1 MSTLVIFAGSQ
12 EILDKKIS
20 TELNVQLQSFLE
32 INQNNITRILFW
44 WQNHGVMWL
53 VNDTANRLWIE
64 IKWYS
69 IEKYRKYDEWNW
81 VDIDFFNDDYS
92 RIQAFTKE
100 WDVFLALPGWE
111 WTIREIGFVVD
122 NIWIDEWKYV
132 FISHL
137 FEDYVNLLNSLKSKN
152 MLSSHDLEMK
162 KIIDIST
169 IRI

>member
-1 MSTLVIFAGSQ
+1 MKNLVIFAGSQ
-12 EILDKKIS
+12 DIQDKNINIELGKQLKIFFIENKS
-20 TELNVQLQSFLE
+20 
-32 INQNNITRILFW
+32 NIDKILFW

-53 VNDTANRLWIE
+53 VNNTANELWIN
-64 IKWYS
+64 IKGYS

-81 VDIDFFNDDYS
+81 VDIDFFEDDYS

-100 WDVFLALPGWE
+100 WDIFLALPGWE

-122 NIWIDEWKYV
+122 NIWINEWKYV

-137 FEDYVNLLNSLKSKN
+137 FEDYVNLLNSLKWKD

-162 KIIDIST
+162 QIVNISA